1 MMEPI
6 LTVIEAYDR
15 LLSRER
21 FAEAGDLLRR
31 EIARRLEPDP
41 QGTLSLYNE
50 LMGFERQYGTNERAV
65 AAADEALSLLR
76 ALALTD
82 SRPAAYVL
90 LNAATVFKNAG
101 DENTA
106 LTYYRRAEALFKR
119 YYPAGAKD
127 FAGLYNNMA
136 ACFLH
141 ESDWR
146 TAAYYYER
154 AAGILSRHSDACD
167 LAVTYY
173 NLAVLYARFSPLT
186 DEAARYAAQGRQA
199 LAVPE
204 KDRDAYFY
212 YTCRKA
218 AAASAAL
225 GLFLDEDRY
234 TRLAED
240 YYGRDRTQ

>member
-15 LLSRER
+15 LLSHER

-31 EIARRLEPDP
+31 EIALRTEADP

-50 LMGFERQYGTNERAV
+50 LMGFERQYGTNDLAV
-65 AAADEALSLLR
+65 AAANAALSLLQT
-76 ALALTD
+76 LDLTD
-82 SRPAAYVL
+82 SRPAAYVF

-101 DENTA
+101 DEQTA
-106 LTYYRRAEALFKR
+106 LGHYRQAETLFQK

-136 ACFLH
+136 SCFLH

-154 AAGILSRHSDACD
+154 AAGVLARHHDACD

-173 NLAVLYARFSPLT
+173 NLAVLYARFAPLGG
-186 DEAARYAAQGRQA
+186 EAAAYAEQGRQT
-199 LAVPE
+199 LEVPE

-234 TRLAED
+234 TRLAEE